1 MSRRSTRRKS
11 RRGGAK
17 YGKMPDNS
25 SRRRTMSKFV
35 RKTPTEAPGAA
46 MALLAQH
53 ADAAREREDAE
64 FRRQMRGM
72 PRFMVGHNLPNEPG
86 PARSAPGSPLVLP
99 DQNPQ
104 RDRLP
109 AIAINGPDLRPNM
122 YDANGHVRSAPPSP
136 RRGGRSR
143 KSRRRH
149 K

>member
-1 MSRRSTRRKS
+1 MSRRRSTHRKS

-46 MALLAQH
+46 MALLAQRV
-53 ADAAREREDAE
+53 DAEQREDAE

-72 PRFMVGHNLPNEPG
+72 PRIMVGPNLNNEAG
-86 PARSAPGSPLVLP
+86 PARSAPGSPMVLP

-109 AIAINGPDLRPNM
+109 AFMVIPNPVPRQGP
-122 YDANGHVRSAPPSP
+122 ARSAPPSP
-136 RRGGRSR
+136 REGGRSR
-143 KSRRRH
+143 KTRRRH

>member
-1 MSRRSTRRKS
+1 MSRRRSTHRKS

-72 PRFMVGHNLPNEPG
+72 PRIMVGPNLNNEAG
-86 PARSAPGSPLVLP
+86 PARSAPGSPMVLP

-109 AIAINGPDLRPNM
+109 AFMVIPNPVPVQGP
-122 YDANGHVRSAPPSP
+122 ARSAPPSP

>member
-53 ADAAREREDAE
+53 AEAERQREDAE

-72 PRFMVGHNLPNEPG
+72 PRFMVGPNLNNAAG
-86 PARSAPGSPLVLP
+86 PAISAPGSPMALP

-109 AIAINGPDLRPNM
+109 AWEVIANYVPEQGP
-122 YDANGHVRSAPPSP
+122 ARSAPPSP

-143 KSRRRH
+143 KTRRRH